1 MSSFYKWAADQGFL
15 QSMACLGPLVIE
27 SPEEEGRYEAAVKAT
42 HNFVNFMRDKDLS
55 DAQILAIVELVI
67 KRYSSPY
74 HGVWWSRVPSCYE
87 LQNAPYQP
95 ERVLFSGDKTIV
107 FWKDGSKTMVSCAE
121 DQTFDEYTGFV
132 AALAKKVYGST
143 SRVKRIL
150 KKIGKDQNPAI
161 MKKREK
167 KAAKKAMNENKEE
180 PKW

>member
-27 SPEEEGRYEAAVKAT
+27 SPEEEGRYEAADRAT

-55 DAQILAIVELVI
+55 DAQILAMVELVI
-67 KRYSSPY
+67 RQSSSPY
-74 HGVWWSRVPSCYE
+74 SGMWCTRVPSCYE

-121 DQTFDEYTGFV
+121 GQPFDEYTGFV

>member
-1 MSSFYKWAADQGFL
+1 MSSFYKRAADQGFL

-27 SPEEEGRYEAAVKAT
+27 SPEEEGRYEVAVKAT

-67 KRYSSPY
+67 RQSSSHYP
-74 HGVWWSRVPSCYE
+74 GMWWARVPSCYE

-121 DQTFDEYTGFV
+121 GQPFDEYTGFV

-143 SRVKRIL
+143 SRVKKIL
-150 KKIGKDQNPAI
+150 KKIGKDQNSVI

-167 KAAKKAMNENKEE
+167 KAAKKAVNENKEK

>member
-1 MSSFYKWAADQGFL
+1 
-15 QSMACLGPLVIE
+15 MACLGPLVIE

-42 HNFVNFMRDKDLS
+42 HDFVNCLRDKDLS

-67 KRYSSPY
+67 RQSSSPY
-74 HGVWWSRVPSCYE
+74 SGMWWTRVPSCYG

-95 ERVLFSGDKTIV
+95 ERVIFSGDKTIV
-107 FWKDGSKTMVSCAE
+107 FWKDGGKTMVSCAA
-121 DQTFDEYTGFV
+121 DQPFDEYIGFV

-143 SRVKRIL
+143 SRVKKIL
-150 KKIGKDQNPAI
+150 KKTGKDQNPAI

>member
-27 SPEEEGRYEAAVKAT
+27 SPEEEGRYEAAVKVT
-42 HNFVNFMRDKDLS
+42 HDFVNFMRDKDLS

-67 KRYSSPY
+67 RQSSSPY
-74 HGVWWSRVPSCYE
+74 HGVWWSRVPFCYE
-87 LQNAPYQP
+87 PQNAPYQP

-121 DQTFDEYTGFV
+121 GQPFDEYTGFV

-150 KKIGKDQNPAI
+150 KKIGKD
-161 MKKREK
+161 
-167 KAAKKAMNENKEE
+167 
-180 PKW
+180 

>member
-1 MSSFYKWAADQGFL
+1 MSSFQKWAAHQGFL

-27 SPEEEGRYEAAVKAT
+27 GPEEEGRYEAAVKET
-42 HNFVNFMRDKDLS
+42 HTFVNFMRDKDLS
-55 DAQILAIVELVI
+55 DEQILAIVKLVI
-67 KRYSSPY
+67 GQSSSPY
-74 HGVWWSRVPSCYE
+74 SGRW
-87 LQNAPYQP
+87 LAQP

-107 FWKDGSKTMVSCAE
+107 FWKDGSKTMVSCSE
-121 DQTFDEYTGFV
+121 GQPFDEYTGFV

-150 KKIGKDQNPAI
+150 KKIGKDQNSVI

>member
-1 MSSFYKWAADQGFL
+1 MSSFQKWAADQGFL

-27 SPEEEGRYEAAVKAT
+27 SPEEEGRYETAVKGT

-55 DAQILAIVELVI
+55 DEQILAIVELVI
-67 KRYSSPY
+67 GKSSSPY
-74 HGVWWSRVPSCYE
+74 SGMWLARVPSCYE

-107 FWKDGSKTMVSCAE
+107 FWKDGSKTMVSCAAG
-121 DQTFDEYTGFV
+121 QPFDEYTGFV

>member
-27 SPEEEGRYEAAVKAT
+27 NPEEEGRYEAAVKAT
-42 HNFVNFMRDKDLS
+42 HDFVNFMRDKDLS

-67 KRYSSPY
+67 RQSSSPY

-121 DQTFDEYTGFV
+121 GQPFDEYTGFV

>member
-1 MSSFYKWAADQGFL
+1 MSSFREWVNDQSFL

-67 KRYSSPY
+67 RQSSSPY
-74 HGVWWSRVPSCYE
+74 SGMWWVRYPSFSGF
-87 LQNAPYQP
+87 QNAPYQP

-121 DQTFDEYTGFV
+121 GQSFDEYTGFV

-143 SRVKRIL
+143 SRVKKIL
-150 KKIGKDQNPAI
+150 KKIGKDQNSVI

-167 KAAKKAMNENKEE
+167 KAAKKVMNENKEE

>member
-1 MSSFYKWAADQGFL
+1 MSSFIRWVADQGFL

-27 SPEEEGRYEAAVKAT
+27 SPEEEGRYEAAVRET
-42 HNFVNFMRDKDLS
+42 HNFVNCLRDKDLS
-55 DAQILAIVELVI
+55 DAQILAIAELVI
-67 KRYSSPY
+67 RQSSSPY
-74 HGVWWSRVPSCYE
+74 SGMWWVRDPSFSGF
-87 LQNAPYQP
+87 QNAPYQP

-121 DQTFDEYTGFV
+121 GQSFDEYTGFV

-143 SRVKRIL
+143 SRVKKIL
-150 KKIGKDQNPAI
+150 KKIGKDQNSVI

-180 PKW
+180 SKW

>member
-67 KRYSSPY
+67 RQSSSHYP
-74 HGVWWSRVPSCYE
+74 GMWWARVPSCYE

-107 FWKDGSKTMVSCAE
+107 FWKDGSKTMVSCAAG
-121 DQTFDEYTGFV
+121 QPFDEYTGFV

-150 KKIGKDQNPAI
+150 KKIGKDQNSVI